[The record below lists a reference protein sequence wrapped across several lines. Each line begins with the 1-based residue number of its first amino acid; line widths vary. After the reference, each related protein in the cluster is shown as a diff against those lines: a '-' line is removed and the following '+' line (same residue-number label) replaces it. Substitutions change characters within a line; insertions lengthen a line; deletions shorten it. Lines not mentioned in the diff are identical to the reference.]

1 MAHFISEGLEIAY
14 VDEGEGEPI
23 LLIHGFGSNLAVNWR
38 STGWI
43 DTLLRDGRRVIAM
56 DVRGHGGSAKPRDTA
71 LYRPA
76 LLAGDAG
83 RLLDHLAIGRADV
96 MGYSMGA
103 RIATF
108 LALDRPELVRS
119 LVIGGLGIALVEGL
133 GGQEEI
139 AAALEAPAGTPIES
153 PVGRSYRRFGEA
165 TKSDLPALAACMRSM
180 RENVTADALR
190 HLAMPVLVAVGERD
204 EVAGSAERLAAL
216 IPGAEVFAIPG
227 RDHMQATGDKVYK
240 QGVLAF
246 LRARP

>member
-56 DVRGHGGSAKPRDTA
+56 DVRGHGNSAKPRDTA

-103 RIATF
+103 RIAAF
-108 LALDRPELVRS
+108 LALDRPELIRS
-119 LVIGGLGIALVEGL
+119 LVIGGLGTIFGPVVGAIILTPLGESLTGL
-133 GGQEEI
+133 M
-139 AAALEAPAGTPIES
+139 EA
-153 PVGRSYRRFGEA
+153 FGINA
-165 TKSDLPALAACMRSM
+165 PGAKLIFYGIVLMIIISLRPDGVWPWLA
-180 RENVTADALR
+180 R
-190 HLAMPVLVAVGERD
+190 HLKLD
-204 EVAGSAERLAAL
+204 
-216 IPGAEVFAIPG
+216 GA
-227 RDHMQATGDKVYK
+227 RK
-240 QGVLAF
+240 
-246 LRARP
+246 

>member
-56 DVRGHGGSAKPRDTA
+56 DVRGHGNSAKPRDTA
-71 LYRPA
+71 LYRPT

-83 RLLDHLAIGRADV
+83 RLLDHLVIGRADV

-180 RENVTADALR
+180 RENVTAAALGA
-190 HLAMPVLVAVGERD
+190 LAMPVLVAVGERD

-216 IPGAEVFAIPG
+216 IPGADVLAIPG
-227 RDHMQATGDKVYK
+227 RDHMQATGDKAYK
-240 QGVLAF
+240 QGVLAL

>member
-1 MAHFISEGLEIAY
+1 MPHFTSDGLEIAY

-43 DTLLRDGRRVIAM
+43 DALLRDGRRVVAM
-56 DVRGHGGSAKPRDTA
+56 DVRGHGGSAKPQDTR

-83 RLLDHLAIGRADV
+83 RLLDHLGIARADV

-103 RIATF
+103 RLATF
-108 LALDRPELVRS
+108 LALDRPELLRA
-119 LVIGGLGIALVEGL
+119 LIIGGLGIALVKGL

-139 AAALEAPAGTPIES
+139 AAALEAPPGAEIAS
-153 PVGRSYRRFGEA
+153 AVGRSYRRFGEA
-165 TKSDLPALAACMRSM
+165 TGSDLKALAACMRSM
-180 RENVTADALR
+180 RENVTAADLS
-190 HLAMPVLVAVGERD
+190 HLAMPVLVAVGSRD
-204 EVAGSAERLAAL
+204 DVAGSPDELAAL
-216 IPGAEVFAIPG
+216 IPGAKVLPIPG
-227 RDHMQATGDKVYK
+227 RDHMQATGDKAYK

-246 LRARP
+246 LHERP

>member
-1 MAHFISEGLEIAY
+1 MAQFISDGLEIAY

-23 LLIHGFGSNLAVNWR
+23 LLIHGFGSNLSVNWR

-43 DTLLRDGRRVIAM
+43 DTLKRDGRRVIAM
-56 DVRGHGGSAKPRDTA
+56 DVRGHGNSAKPRDKA

-83 RLLDHLAIGRADV
+83 RLLDHLGIGRADV

-108 LALDRPELVRS
+108 LALDRPELMRS

-139 AAALEAPAGTPIES
+139 AAALDAPADAPIES
-153 PVGRSYRRFGEA
+153 AVGRSYRRFGEA
-165 TKSDLPALAACMRSM
+165 TGSDLKALAACMRSM

-190 HLAMPVLVAVGERD
+190 RLAMPVLVAVGERD
-204 EVAGSAERLAAL
+204 EVAGSAERLAVL
-216 IPGAEVFAIPG
+216 VPGAEVLIIPS

-246 LRARP
+246 LRERP

>member
-180 RENVTADALR
+180 RENVTATALG

-204 EVAGSAERLAAL
+204 EVAGSPERLAAL
-216 IPGAEVFAIPG
+216 IPGAEVLAIPG